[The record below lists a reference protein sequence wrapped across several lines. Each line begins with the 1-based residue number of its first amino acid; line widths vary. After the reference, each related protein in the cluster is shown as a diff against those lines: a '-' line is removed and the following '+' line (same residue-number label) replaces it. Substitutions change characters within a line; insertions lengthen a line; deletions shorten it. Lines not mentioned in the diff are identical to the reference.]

1 MKDKMTY
8 TGVGFIFSFINLGLI
23 QTRFNFLG
31 IIFGLVAC
39 FFFIKALKCKE
50 N

>member
-8 TGVGFIFSFINLGLI
+8 TTIGFIFSFINLSLI
-23 QTRFNFLG
+23 QTKFNLIG
-31 IIFGLVAC
+31 VIFGLVAC
-39 FFFIKALKCKE
+39 LFFIKALNCKK